1 MGAFIFK
8 KQMQHDY
15 TVNGDELI
23 NNSILQI
30 KVMDFSELKEKR
42 KQHRLGGGKEKQEEC
57 RKTGKLTAFERM
69 HTLFDSGT
77 FMELDPFVT
86 HECYDFGMEKKRVL
100 GDGVVTG
107 YGTIDGRL
115 AYAFSHDFTVIG
127 GSLGSAFAFKV
138 CKVMDLALK
147 QGAPIIG
154 INDSGGARIQ
164 EGVASLAGYAE
175 IFQRNVKSS
184 GVVPQISLIMG
195 PCAGGAVYS
204 PAITD
209 FIIMTKSSYMFVTGP
224 DVVREV
230 TNENVSFDDLGG
242 AWIHNQKTGVAH
254 FIVEDEQECFGM
266 LRKLLSFIPSNNLEN
281 PPRVASKDESNSH
294 DEELNSILPPNPNKS
309 YDMSLVIK
317 KIIDNRD
324 FLEVQRFWARNII
337 VGFGRLDGN
346 SVGIVANNPEVLA
359 GVLDIDS
366 CDKAARFT
374 RFCDCFNI
382 PLIAFVDVPGFLP
395 GTNQEWGGI
404 IRHGAKLLY
413 AFSEATVPR
422 LTVITRKAYG
432 GAYDVMNSK
441 HIGADYNFAWPSG
454 EIAVMGPE
462 GACNII
468 FRKEISG
475 SNNHGKKRDELV
487 QDYRRKFANPYIAAS
502 KGYIDDVIEPQ
513 ETRKRLISALKSI
526 YRKRADRPKRK
537 HGNIPV

>member
-8 KQMQHDY
+8 KQIQHDY
-15 TVNGDELI
+15 TVNGDEPI
-23 NNSILQI
+23 NNSISQI

-42 KQHRLGGGKEKQEEC
+42 KQHRLGGGKEKQEEY

-254 FIVEDEQECFGM
+254 FIV
-266 LRKLLSFIPSNNLEN
+266 
-281 PPRVASKDESNSH
+281 
-294 DEELNSILPPNPNKS
+294 
-309 YDMSLVIK
+309 
-317 KIIDNRD
+317 
-324 FLEVQRFWARNII
+324 
-337 VGFGRLDGN
+337 
-346 SVGIVANNPEVLA
+346 
-359 GVLDIDS
+359 
-366 CDKAARFT
+366 
-374 RFCDCFNI
+374 
-382 PLIAFVDVPGFLP
+382 
-395 GTNQEWGGI
+395 
-404 IRHGAKLLY
+404 
-413 AFSEATVPR
+413 
-422 LTVITRKAYG
+422 
-432 GAYDVMNSK
+432 
-441 HIGADYNFAWPSG
+441 
-454 EIAVMGPE
+454 
-462 GACNII
+462 
-468 FRKEISG
+468 
-475 SNNHGKKRDELV
+475 
-487 QDYRRKFANPYIAAS
+487 
-502 KGYIDDVIEPQ
+502 
-513 ETRKRLISALKSI
+513 
-526 YRKRADRPKRK
+526 
-537 HGNIPV
+537 

>member
-15 TVNGDELI
+15 TVNGDEPI
-23 NNSILQI
+23 NNSLSQI

-42 KQHRLGGGKEKQEEC
+42 KQHRLGGGKEKQEEY

-309 YDMSLVIK
+309 YDMSLVIR

-487 QDYRRKFANPYIAAS
+487 QDYKRKFANPYIAAS